1 MPALVGDLDEQ
12 VAVHRVSYVDL
23 GQVAEH
29 DLHECVLEPD
39 PSAEH
44 RRGLVTAVRDPFGL
58 GHGIPGISAEEREKF
73 RRHVKCG
80 VVDGDGP
87 IDLAERIVRRALG
100 RSDELFG
107 TGGGC
112 GHVEEKRHAQ
122 TMTLTVVT
130 VNIYCQ

>member
-1 MPALVGDLDEQ
+1 MPALVGDFDEE

-23 GQVAEH
+23 GQVAQH

-39 PSAEH
+39 PGAEH

-58 GHGIPGISAEEREKF
+58 GHGIPRLGAEEREEF
-73 RRHVKCG
+73 RWQMEGG
-80 VVDGDGP
+80 VVDGDVP
-87 IDLAERIVRRALG
+87 IDLTERIVRCSLR

-112 GHVEEKRHAQ
+112 GHVEEECHAH